1 MKTPCIEMLNKP
13 KIALKD
19 ILTNSI
25 PLQDSE
31 ENGWKNAEIHWWENN
46 DTENQYEPI
55 KNKVTFFQCFF
66 SCN

>member
-31 ENGWKNAEIHWWENN
+31 ENGWKNVEI
-46 DTENQYEPI
+46 TLMG
-55 KNKVTFFQCFF
+55 K
-66 SCN
+66 